1 VRERPPDMEAV
12 SRDDKLLDLLGAG
25 QHPDTDDPVI
35 QALHTW
41 RADISA
47 GLQDRPTNGHHTH
60 RIRSVVTP
68 LNIEAATGQR
78 DAGHRPRHRRPRRR
92 SMIAVVAVGLSAG
105 LSGVAV
111 AAADA
116 DPGSPLWPITKVIY
130 SDTAA
135 ERQAE
140 ADAEAA
146 LDRARRALAE
156 GRVDDA
162 KRYLDEANRRAGAV
176 HSGEADDL
184 REDLDAMRSEI
195 EKKQTDAISAEP
207 SEPPDA
213 PDEPDEPDEPADDG
227 DSAPTPEAPTPT
239 TSPDDKTRDR
249 GGPGGNRP
257 DTDRQLKATSP
268 EPTSSEVTAS
278 PTAL

>member
-1 VRERPPDMEAV
+1 MRERPSDMEAV

-35 QALHTW
+35 QALHAW
-41 RADISA
+41 RTDLST
-47 GLQDRPTNGHHTH
+47 GLEDRPVNGHHA
-60 RIRSVVTP
+60 RQVRSVVMP
-68 LNIEAATGQR
+68 LTIEASTDQEAS
-78 DAGHRPRHRRPRRR
+78 GHRARHRHRRPRRRR

-146 LDRARRALAE
+146 LDRARQALAE

-184 REDLDAMRSEI
+184 RDDLDAMRSEI

-207 SEPPDA
+207 SDPPEEPE
-213 PDEPDEPDEPADDG
+213 EPSDDG
-227 DSAPTPEAPTPT
+227 DSATPTPEDPTPT
-239 TSPDDKTRDR
+239 ASPDGKAGRDK

-268 EPTSSEVTAS
+268 EPTASDVTAS

>member
-1 VRERPPDMEAV
+1 MDAV
-12 SRDDKLLDLLGAG
+12 ARDDELLDLLGAG
-25 QHPDTDDPVI
+25 QHPDSDDPAI
-35 QALHTW
+35 QALRAW
-41 RADISA
+41 RAEIST
-47 GLQDRPTNGHHTH
+47 GLDDGRPPVPVNGHRAHQV
-60 RIRSVVTP
+60 REVVTP
-68 LNIEAATGQR
+68 LNSEAHTGW
-78 DAGHRPRHRRPRRR
+78 DGTGHRARHRPPRRRR

-156 GRVDDA
+156 GRVEDA

-176 HSGEADDL
+176 RSGEADKL
-184 REDLDAMRSEI
+184 RDDLDAMRSQI
-195 EKKQTDAISAEP
+195 EQKQTDETSAEP
-207 SEPPDA
+207 SDPPDD
-213 PDEPDEPDEPADDG
+213 PEEPSDAEV
-227 DSAPTPEAPTPT
+227 SPTPEVPSST
-239 TSPDDKTRDR
+239 TSPGSKDGKGKGD
-249 GGPGGNRP
+249 PGGKNRQGV
-257 DTDRQLKATSP
+257 DRELDATSP
-268 EPTSSEVTAS
+268 EPTSGEVTTS

>member
-1 VRERPPDMEAV
+1 MRERPPDMEAV

-35 QALHTW
+35 QALYAW
-41 RADISA
+41 RADIST
-47 GLQDRPTNGHHTH
+47 GLEDRPVNGHHAH
-60 RIRSVVTP
+60 RVRSVVTP
-68 LNIEAATGQR
+68 LNIAASTGQG
-78 DAGHRPRHRRPRRR
+78 DTGHRARHRRPRRRR

-156 GRVDDA
+156 GRVDEA

-176 HSGEADDL
+176 HSGDADDL
-184 REDLDAMRSEI
+184 REDLDAMRSAI

-207 SEPPDA
+207 SDP
-213 PDEPDEPDEPADDG
+213 PDEPVDDG
-227 DSAPTPEAPTPT
+227 DSSTPTPEAPTPT
-239 TSPDDKTRDR
+239 TSPDGKAGKDK

-268 EPTSSEVTAS
+268 EPTSSDVTAS

>member
-1 VRERPPDMEAV
+1 MRERPSDMEAV
-12 SRDDKLLDLLGAG
+12 SRDDKLLDILGGG
-25 QHPDTDDPVI
+25 QNPDTDDPVI
-35 QALHTW
+35 QALYTW
-41 RADISA
+41 RADIST
-47 GLQDRPTNGHHTH
+47 GLEDRPVNGHHAH
-60 RIRSVVTP
+60 QVRPVVTP
-68 LNIEAATGQR
+68 LGIEPSTGQE
-78 DAGHRPRHRRPRRR
+78 DSGHRARHRHRRPRRR
-92 SMIAVVAVGLSAG
+92 RSVIAVVALGVSAG

-116 DPGSPLWPITKVIY
+116 DPDSPLWPITKVIY

-146 LDRARRALAE
+146 LDRARQALAE

-162 KRYLDEANRRAGAV
+162 RRYLDEANRRAGAV

-184 REDLDAMRSEI
+184 REDLDAMRSAI
-195 EKKQTDAISAEP
+195 EKKQTDTISAEP
-207 SEPPDA
+207 SDPPE
-213 PDEPDEPDEPADDG
+213 EPDEPSDDG
-227 DSAPTPEAPTPT
+227 DSSEPTPDAPTPT
-239 TSPDDKTRDR
+239 TSPDSKSGRDK

-257 DTDRQLKATSP
+257 DSDRQLKATSP
-268 EPTSSEVTAS
+268 EPTSSEATAS

>member
-1 VRERPPDMEAV
+1 MRERPPDMEAV

-35 QALHTW
+35 QALYAW
-41 RADISA
+41 RADIST
-47 GLQDRPTNGHHTH
+47 GLQDRPVNGHHAH
-60 RIRSVVTP
+60 QVRPVVTP
-68 LNIEAATGQR
+68 LNIEASTGQG
-78 DAGHRPRHRRPRRR
+78 DTGHRARHRRPRRRR

-116 DPGSPLWPITKVIY
+116 DPDSPLWPITKVIY

-176 HSGEADDL
+176 HSGEVDDL
-184 REDLDAMRSEI
+184 REDLDAMRSAI

-207 SEPPDA
+207 SDP
-213 PDEPDEPDEPADDG
+213 PDEPDEPADDG
-227 DSAPTPEAPTPT
+227 DSSTPTPEAPTPT
-239 TSPDDKTRDR
+239 TSPDGKASKDK

-268 EPTSSEVTAS
+268 EPTSSDVTAS

>member
-1 VRERPPDMEAV
+1 MGAV

-25 QHPDTDDPVI
+25 QHPQTDDPVI
-35 QALHTW
+35 QALDAW
-41 RADISA
+41 RADIST
-47 GLQDRPTNGHHTH
+47 GLGHRPVNGHHA
-60 RIRSVVTP
+60 RKARSVVTP
-68 LNIEAATGQR
+68 LGSEAFTDQGQS
-78 DAGHRPRHRRPRRR
+78 GHRARHRRPLRRR
-92 SMIAVVAVGLSAG
+92 SVLAVVAVGLSAG

-162 KRYLDEANRRAGAV
+162 KRYLDEANRRAGSV
-176 HSGEADDL
+176 HSGKADDL
-184 REDLDAMRSEI
+184 REDLDAIRTEI
-195 EKKQTDAISAEP
+195 EKEQTDETSAEP
-207 SEPPDA
+207 SDPPEEPDA
-213 PDEPDEPDEPADDG
+213 PSDDG
-227 DSAPTPEAPTPT
+227 DSATPTPETPSPT
-239 TSPDDKTRDR
+239 TSPEGKTKGK
-249 GGPGGNRP
+249 GGPGGGRP
-257 DTDRQLKATSP
+257 DTDRQLEATSP
-268 EPTSSEVTAS
+268 EPTSSDVTGS